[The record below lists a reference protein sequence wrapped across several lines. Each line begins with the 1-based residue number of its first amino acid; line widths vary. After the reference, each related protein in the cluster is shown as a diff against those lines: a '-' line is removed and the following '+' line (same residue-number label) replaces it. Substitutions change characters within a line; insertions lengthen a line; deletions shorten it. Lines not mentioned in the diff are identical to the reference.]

1 MIWFFCLWKTWR
13 QREKILHDF
22 PSCSTQKSPQK
33 GCRGLVAMLKN
44 ITLLKQINAISL
56 SREREIAFICLSS
69 VMFFNIATSP
79 LQPFWGLFC
88 VLQDGK
94 SCNIF
99 SRCLQVFHRQKNQ
112 IIPLLIDSL
121 IISWLVTW
129 LYLDYRV
136 SKFQY
141 LCGFSVL
148 KVIDFFR
155 KGHRLLPQRS

>member
-1 MIWFFCLWKTWR
+1 MLSQYCESACQCSEWVGWFLHIH
-13 QREKILHDF
+13 ILPF
-22 PSCSTQKSPQK
+22 LRLLSTISNVRYFWHYYYTTESPVCQVLLILFFETLD
-33 GCRGLVAMLKN
+33 LVL
-44 ITLLKQINAISL
+44 
-56 SREREIAFICLSS
+56 
-69 VMFFNIATSP
+69 
-79 LQPFWGLFC
+79 C
-88 VLQDGK
+88 VLQDEK